1 MTRSS
6 VSAPARGF
14 TLTEVTIYVSVLAVV
29 GLSLVS
35 VVLASTRS
43 ASDHDIAAKVEERNR
58 TAVTRIEREFR
69 QAMTGTTVISNFG
82 RTLSFGSAAG
92 FDGTSIIP
100 GPTVSFTFEIARGEI
115 WNGLDDNGTGIAD
128 EGQLRRTD
136 SDGATNLISSD
147 IDLANSWFALNGTG
161 IAVTVSSYGPM
172 KDGGTF
178 RMTKT
183 MNIQSRN

>member
-1 MTRSS
+1 MIRNT
-6 VSAPARGF
+6 APQRGF
-14 TLTEVTIYVSVLAVV
+14 TLTEVTIYVAVLAVV

-43 ASDHDIAAKVEERNR
+43 ASDHDILAKVEERNR

-69 QAMTGTTVISNFG
+69 QAMTGTAAVSNFG
-82 RTLSFGSAAG
+82 RTLSFRSASG
-92 FDGTSIIP
+92 FDGTSIIA
-100 GPTVSFTFEIARGEI
+100 GPTVSFTFELARGEI

-136 SDGATNLISSD
+136 SDGATHLISSD
-147 IDLANSWFALNGTG
+147 IDLWNSWFALNGTG
-161 IAVTVSSYGPM
+161 ISITVASYGPM

-183 MNIQSRN
+183 LNVQPRN

>member
-92 FDGTSIIP
+92 FDGTSIIA

-115 WNGLDDNGTGIAD
+115 WNGLDDNGHRVASGIYHARLLAS
-128 EGQLRRTD
+128 GRTITRRLT
-136 SDGATNLISSD
+136 L
-147 IDLANSWFALNGTG
+147 L
-161 IAVTVSSYGPM
+161 
-172 KDGGTF
+172 K
-178 RMTKT
+178 
-183 MNIQSRN
+183 

>member
-1 MTRSS
+1 MIRNS
-6 VSAPARGF
+6 VSNRGF
-14 TLTEVTIYVSVLAVV
+14 TLTEITIYVSVLAVV

-43 ASDHDIAAKVEERNR
+43 ASEHDIAAKVEERNR

-69 QAMTGTTVISNFG
+69 QGMTGSAVVSNFG
-82 RTLSFGSAAG
+82 RTLSFVSANG
-92 FDGTSIIP
+92 FDGTSITP
-100 GPTVSFTFEIARGEI
+100 GPTVSFTFELARGEI

-136 SDGATNLISSD
+136 SDGATHLISSE
-147 IDLANSWFALNGTG
+147 IDLFNSWFALNGTG
-161 IAVTVSSYGPM
+161 ITVTVSSYGPM

-183 MNIQSRN
+183 LNVQPRN